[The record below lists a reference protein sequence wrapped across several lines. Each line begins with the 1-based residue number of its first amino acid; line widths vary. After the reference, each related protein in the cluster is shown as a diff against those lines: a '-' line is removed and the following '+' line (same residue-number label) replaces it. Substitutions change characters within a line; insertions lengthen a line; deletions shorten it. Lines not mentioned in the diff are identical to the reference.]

1 MLFLADE
8 DFPGIAVRSLRE
20 SGHNVLRARASMPG
34 ESDAALLAAAQRD
47 SRIVL
52 TCDKDFGELA
62 FHWGL
67 PASSGV
73 VLFRFPASSPEAFL
87 DHVKELVAAE
97 SRIGFSGAFCVVEA
111 ERVRTRPLRSRSSPP
126 ASNS

>member
-8 DFPGIAVRSLRE
+8 DFPGIAVRWLTQV
-20 SGHNVLRARASMPG
+20 GHDVVWARTHMPG
-34 ESDAALLAAAQRD
+34 DADSTLLAAAQREL
-47 SRIVL
+47 RIVL

-73 VLFRFPASSPEAFL
+73 VLFRLTASSPEAFL
-87 DHVKELVAAE
+87 QRLKDLMETE
-97 SRIGFSGAFCVVEA
+97 TEIGFGGKFCVVEA
-111 ERVRTRPLRSRSSPP
+111 DRVRSRPLGRIS
-126 ASNS
+126 

>member
-8 DFPGIAVRSLRE
+8 DFPGIAVSWLRE
-20 SGHNVLRARASMPG
+20 TGHDVLWARTSMPG
-34 ESDAALLAAAQRD
+34 QSDTSLLAAAQRE

-67 PASSGV
+67 PATCGI
-73 VLFRFPASSPEAFL
+73 VLFRLPPLSPKSFLERVMLPWLPQMTSASS
-87 DHVKELVAAE
+87 
-97 SRIGFSGAFCVVEA
+97 
-111 ERVRTRPLRSRSSPP
+111 ERSVSWRRGVCEPVR
-126 ASNS
+126 